1 MTDTIIIRAP
11 GQSLADTMDPSVSIE
26 DAEIDALLTEAETRM
41 RESVDHAAT
50 AVTKH
55 RVPKLETSKSLK
67 SYLEK
72 GHRGITSITES
83 GRKANA
89 SSSTSTSTTRLS
101 TKSKSVELPFMR
113 VEDPD
118 KVDKSKKEKK
128 DKTAGPDWYNMPAT
142 TVTPQIK
149 RDLQMIKLRNVLDPH
164 KHFKGDD
171 WKGKLP
177 KYFQMGTVIEGP
189 TEYYSARMNKKDR
202 KKSIVD
208 EILSSSGSKSRFRK
222 KYDEIQ
228 ARKKSGKK
236 EFYKKVKDKRKSGKF

>member
-1 MTDTIIIRAP
+1 MTDTIIVRAP
-11 GQSLADTMDPSVSIE
+11 GQPLADTMDPSVSLE

-41 RESVDHAAT
+41 RAFVDQT
-50 AVTKH
+50 AVAPTKH
-55 RVPKLETSKSLK
+55 RVPKLETSQPLR
-67 SYLEK
+67 SYLER

-83 GRKANA
+83 GRKASA
-89 SSSTSTSTTRLS
+89 ALSATRLP
-101 TKSKSVELPFMR
+101 TKKPIQLPFMR
-113 VEDPD
+113 VEDPV
-118 KVDKSKKEKK
+118 KTEKSKKEKQ
-128 DKTAGPDWYNMPAT
+128 DKTAGPNWYNMPAT
-142 TVTPQIK
+142 DVTPEIK

-189 TEYYSARMNKKDR
+189 TEFYSARMNKKDR

-208 EILSSSGSKSRFRK
+208 EIMSSSGSKSRFKK

-228 ARKKSGKK
+228 ARKRSGKK
-236 EFYKKVKDKRKSGKF
+236 DFYKKVKEKRKRGKF

>member
-1 MTDTIIIRAP
+1 MTDTIIVRAP
-11 GQSLADTMDPSVSIE
+11 GQPLADSMDPSVSFE

-41 RESVDHAAT
+41 RESIDHPAM

-55 RVPKLETSKSLK
+55 RTPKLETGESVKP
-67 SYLEK
+67 YLET
-72 GHRGITSITES
+72 GLRGITSITES
-83 GRKANA
+83 GRKATA
-89 SSSTSTSTTRLS
+89 PSSSSIARLNA
-101 TKSKSVELPFMR
+101 KKSVELPFMR
-113 VEDPD
+113 VDDPV
-118 KVDKSKKEKK
+118 KTEKSKKEKQ
-128 DKTAGPDWYNMPAT
+128 DKTAGPNWYNMPAT
-142 TVTPQIK
+142 AITPEIK

-171 WKGKLP
+171 WKGKIP

-228 ARKKSGKK
+228 ARKRSGKK
-236 EFYKKVKDKRKSGKF
+236 EFYKKVKDKRKKGKF